1 MLVCVDTIY
10 ADSLFALNFIADW
23 ALLLAAG
30 RLSGAVLRRWRIALA
45 AALGAAYALA
55 SVAPGWGFLTHPAAK
70 IALGVGMS
78 LIAFGSERR
87 FWRCCGMFFAV
98 SALFGGA
105 VWGAAMLAGYDAAR
119 GVYVPVSGRVL
130 ALSFA
135 LLYVYLFPAPGRA
148 ARRAGGVSLEVSL
161 AGRSVALRAL
171 VDSGDALADPV
182 SGRRAAVA
190 EGGAPWSRSPARCR
204 RGAGRRRRR
213 GGALA
218 PARAGGEGAAPALPR
233 RGAEEDCSPALRPE
247 RVPRLRRGARTAGG
261 PVPPAAGRLGRNSAA
276 ARLKGG
282 QCDV

>member
-135 LLYVYLFPAPGRA
+135 LYTYIYF
-148 ARRAGGVSLEVSL
+148 
-161 AGRSVALRAL
+161 
-171 VDSGDALADPV
+171 
-182 SGRRAAVA
+182 
-190 EGGAPWSRSPARCR
+190 
-204 RGAGRRRRR
+204 
-213 GGALA
+213 
-218 PARAGGEGAAPALPR
+218 
-233 RGAEEDCSPALRPE
+233 
-247 RVPRLRRGARTAGG
+247 LRRGAQRAVREASAWRSRSPG
-261 PVPPAAGRLGRNSAA
+261 AA
-276 ARLKGG
+276 
-282 QCDV
+282 